1 MIKIKEI
8 IWIEQEVECY
18 NDEKY
23 YDGMINDIQFI
34 SINKSYDSSNNFQG
48 YSIYSH
54 LLETSAL
61 LQRYY
66 EGFDR
71 TIYKTLDDAKLVANK
86 KVEDFIL
93 SLIDMRDY
101 KINELLNK
109 KED

>member
-8 IWIEQEVECY
+8 IWVEQEVECY
-18 NDEKY
+18 NSEKY

-34 SINKSYDSSNNFQG
+34 SISKSYDNSNNFQG
-48 YSIYSH
+48 YSVYSH
-54 LLETSAL
+54 LVDK
-61 LQRYY
+61 
-66 EGFDR
+66 GFDR
-71 TIYKTLDDAKLVANK
+71 DNIYKTVNDAKLVANK